1 MYINFP
7 VPIQV
12 PEHKETSHMDKNKKE
27 AVQDLKS
34 EQVQEEIMA
43 VAGQADP
50 GRPDDL
56 GGPVVISLKAERV
69 QGPEAASLAAGAMS
83 PAVFELT
90 VNRSQRVTIDF
101 AALQVSITLEQPVAS
116 PAKGAGLGGAG

>member
-1 MYINFP
+1 
-7 VPIQV
+7 
-12 PEHKETSHMDKNKKE
+12 MDKNKTKQE
-27 AVQDLKS
+27 AVQDVTS
-34 EQVQEEIMA
+34 EQVPGEIMA
-43 VAGQADP
+43 VAGQAEP
-50 GRPDDL
+50 GGPDDL

-83 PAVFELT
+83 SAVFELT

-101 AALQVSITLEQPVAS
+101 AALQVSITLEQPQPVAS